1 MSNYFSIGKLLSAH
15 GLQGEILVKH
25 SLGKRS
31 ALKGV
36 EAVFLEERKNSFI
49 PYFIKEVK
57 AKNADH
63 LYLKLDGI
71 DSKEAAQKLLP
82 GQVYLQEAD
91 FKEQTASSAPLA
103 LLGYTVEDAH
113 HGTLGQIEEVIEMPM
128 QVLVKVQISGKEAL
142 LPINDQSLVKMD
154 KKNQV
159 VYVDL
164 PEGLVELYTG

>member
-57 AKNADH
+57 VKNIDH

-71 DSKEAAQKLLP
+71 DTKEAAQKLLP
-82 GQVYLQEAD
+82 GQIYLQEAD

-142 LPINDQSLVKMD
+142 LPINEQSLVKMD